1 MAEQILNQAA
11 VRTEDDWVGHAI
23 NATALYLLGRED
35 EAQAQMA
42 LALELQPV
50 TIEFMRH
57 EFRDYID
64 QVYTEGLLETWRRLG
79 MPEE

>member
-1 MAEQILNQAA
+1 
-11 VRTEDDWVGHAI
+11 
-23 NATALYLLGRED
+23 
-35 EAQAQMA
+35 MA
-42 LALELQPV
+42 LALELEAE